1 MQTLRWLFGLARR
14 RSWELVG
21 TALSIA
27 LAVAFVVS
35 LGAFVTSSRA
45 GLAAR
50 AAVRVPVDWQVQV
63 TPQGRAAEVMAAVE
77 KLPGLRAASAVRL
90 AKVPGLEST
99 GRTGTRATGQAFV
112 VALPPDYARVF
123 PAEIRFLLGARAGTL
138 LLQQTAAN
146 LAAAPGDVITVRR
159 ASGNMNRLRVDGVAD
174 MPAADSFFQIVGA
187 PPGAGAAAPPD
198 NVVLVPPARFADL
211 TRGSTVIEQIH
222 VGFDH
227 SGLPSDP
234 AAAAS
239 AVDRRAN
246 HLQVAVAGGALV
258 GDNLGTSLSVAVEDA
273 RYASLLFLLVGVPG
287 LALAAL
293 VAALVVALRGDRRRR
308 EIALLQLRGA
318 TPAALLRI
326 VGGETLATAILGC
339 LVGLALA
346 VLAVRLALPAG
357 TPLST
362 GWIAGGLATGVGLAA
377 ATQLAPIARA
387 AGRRGSEQVA
397 AGMSRALRN
406 SPPWPLR
413 FGLDVVCLGVAAAAF
428 YLTARSK
435 YQVVLA
441 PEGVTSTQVNY
452 AALLGPALAWP
463 ALALLVWR
471 VTAAVLKQRRGRS
484 LELIG
489 RRTKDRGGRAPELTA
504 AAIRR
509 RRWVIARGA
518 TGLAVALGLAAS
530 TAIFTATYRA
540 QSNLDVALTV
550 GSDVAVVEPPGAQIP
565 PDRAAQLAGVAD
577 VSAVE
582 PLVHRFAYVGPDLQD
597 LYGIR
602 PDRIASVAPLRDSFV
617 PGSTIKD
624 ALTQLDR
631 TPDGVLLSAET
642 LYDYQLHPGDTIRLR
657 LQAGPGGRYKPVGF
671 HVLGQIAEFPT
682 APKDSFIV
690 ANAAYIAKVTGS
702 DRVGTFLVSS
712 TDPPRTAAAL
722 RRQVAGSGARVQDVD
737 SARAEVTTA
746 SGLAATDLTGLSR
759 LELGFGVLLSL
770 ACSSLALALGI
781 AERRRALVLL
791 AALGASARQRG
802 QFLTAEARALLTGG
816 LVGGA
821 IIGAVIAYLLVKVL
835 TGIFD
840 PPPTG
845 PALPWAYLV
854 GLGSVVVAAT
864 IGVVATFGRL
874 AGRAG
879 PAELRDL

>member
-1 MQTLRWLFGLARR
+1 MQTLRWLAGLARR
-14 RSWELVG
+14 RGWELAG
-21 TALSIA
+21 AALSIA
-27 LAVAFVVS
+27 LAVAFVIS

-45 GLAAR
+45 GLAAH

-77 KLPGLRAASAVRL
+77 KLPGLRAASPVRL

-99 GRTGTRATGQAFV
+99 GPTGTRSTGQAFV
-112 VALPPDYARVF
+112 VALPPGYARVF
-123 PAEIRFLLGARAGTL
+123 PAEIRFLLGAREGTL
-138 LLQQTAAN
+138 LVQQTAAN
-146 LAAAPGDVITVRR
+146 LAAAPGDAITVRQ
-159 ASGNMNRLRVDGVAD
+159 AGGGTSRLRVAGVAD

-187 PPGAGAAAPPD
+187 PPGAGATAPPD
-198 NVVLVPPARFADL
+198 NVVLVSPARFAGL

-346 VLAVRLALPAG
+346 VLAVRLVLPAG

-504 AAIRR
+504 AAVRR
-509 RRWVIARGA
+509 RRWVRG
-518 TGLAVALGLAAS
+518 
-530 TAIFTATYRA
+530 
-540 QSNLDVALTV
+540 
-550 GSDVAVVEPPGAQIP
+550 
-565 PDRAAQLAGVAD
+565 
-577 VSAVE
+577 
-582 PLVHRFAYVGPDLQD
+582 
-597 LYGIR
+597 
-602 PDRIASVAPLRDSFV
+602 
-617 PGSTIKD
+617 
-624 ALTQLDR
+624 
-631 TPDGVLLSAET
+631 
-642 LYDYQLHPGDTIRLR
+642 
-657 LQAGPGGRYKPVGF
+657 
-671 HVLGQIAEFPT
+671 
-682 APKDSFIV
+682 
-690 ANAAYIAKVTGS
+690 
-702 DRVGTFLVSS
+702 
-712 TDPPRTAAAL
+712 
-722 RRQVAGSGARVQDVD
+722 
-737 SARAEVTTA
+737 
-746 SGLAATDLTGLSR
+746 
-759 LELGFGVLLSL
+759 
-770 ACSSLALALGI
+770 
-781 AERRRALVLL
+781 
-791 AALGASARQRG
+791 
-802 QFLTAEARALLTGG
+802 
-816 LVGGA
+816 
-821 IIGAVIAYLLVKVL
+821 
-835 TGIFD
+835 
-840 PPPTG
+840 
-845 PALPWAYLV
+845 
-854 GLGSVVVAAT
+854 
-864 IGVVATFGRL
+864 
-874 AGRAG
+874 
-879 PAELRDL
+879 

>member
-1 MQTLRWLFGLARR
+1 
-14 RSWELVG
+14 
-21 TALSIA
+21 
-27 LAVAFVVS
+27 
-35 LGAFVTSSRA
+35 
-45 GLAAR
+45 
-50 AAVRVPVDWQVQV
+50 
-63 TPQGRAAEVMAAVE
+63 
-77 KLPGLRAASAVRL
+77 
-90 AKVPGLEST
+90 
-99 GRTGTRATGQAFV
+99 
-112 VALPPDYARVF
+112 
-123 PAEIRFLLGARAGTL
+123 
-138 LLQQTAAN
+138 
-146 LAAAPGDVITVRR
+146 
-159 ASGNMNRLRVDGVAD
+159 

-198 NVVLVPPARFADL
+198 NVVLVSPARFAGL

-273 RYASLLFLLVGVPG
+273 RYADLLFLLVGVPG

-326 VGGETLATAILGC
+326 VGGETVTTATLGC
-339 LVGLALA
+339 LVGLAIA
-346 VLAVRLALPAG
+346 ILAVRLALPAG
-357 TPLST
+357 TPLSP
-362 GWIAGGLATGVGLAA
+362 GWIVGGLVTGVGLAA

-387 AGRRGSEQVA
+387 AGRRGSEQVT
-397 AGMSRALRN
+397 AGASRALHN

-413 FGLDVVCLGVAAAAF
+413 LGLDVLCLGVAAAAF

-441 PEGVTSTQVNY
+441 PEGVTSAQVND

-471 VTAAVLKQRRGRS
+471 VTAAVLKQRKGGRS

-489 RRTKDRGGRAPELTA
+489 RRTKDKGGRAPELTA

-550 GSDVAVVEPPGAQIP
+550 GSDVAVVEPPGSQIP
-565 PDRAAQLAGVAD
+565 PEQAAQLAGAAD
-577 VSAVE
+577 VRAVE

-657 LQAGPGGRYKPVGF
+657 LQAGPSGSYEPIGF

-722 RRQVAGSGARVQDVD
+722 QRQVADSGARVQDVD
-737 SARAEVTTA
+737 SARAEVMTA

-770 ACSSLALALGI
+770 ACSGLALALGI

-854 GLGSVVVAAT
+854 GLGSVVVVAT
-864 IGVVATFGRL
+864 IGVVATCGRL